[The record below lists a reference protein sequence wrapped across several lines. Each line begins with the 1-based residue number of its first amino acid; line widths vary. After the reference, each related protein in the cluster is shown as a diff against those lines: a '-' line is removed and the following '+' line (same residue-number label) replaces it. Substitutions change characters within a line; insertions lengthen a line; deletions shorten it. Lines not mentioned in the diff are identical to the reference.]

1 MNYYSN
7 VFQTQDFHQNFRH
20 QRLKYPDLNDYQM
33 YIPKNQRNHVV
44 PELPRFRIKE
54 MDSDRKSK
62 DVQEEAF
69 LRNIGKQSKSPL
81 SETSSISSIK
91 SDENAKTGIRIDTGY
106 VSAESSIE
114 ESEEEKEIAR
124 HILEPAVH
132 HTGCSINGPRK
143 CLAWACKACKKKTVA
158 IDRRKAATL
167 RERRRLR
174 KVNEAFEMLKKRTCN
189 NPGQRLPKVEILRGA
204 IEYIEYLEEILQGS
218 KSSVGSNNGIVPKTE
233 YMNCSSNQ
241 FVCERLQQFSEPLQR
256 FNPLNGCDLGT
267 GASSLDCLNLIVQS
281 ITNNKNKQEKNEPVT

>member
-7 VFQTQDFHQNFRH
+7 LFDPHDTRQNYCQ
-20 QRLKYPDLNDYQM
+20 QRNKYPDVKAYEK
-33 YIPKNQRNHVV
+33 I
-44 PELPRFRIKE
+44 LPRNQVFPDVARTRTKDVLGRMRKTLQE
-54 MDSDRKSK
+54 DLFYKNLEKQDKSPMSDRSSNCSRSGDDSK
-62 DVQEEAF
+62 AM
-69 LRNIGKQSKSPL
+69 
-81 SETSSISSIK
+81 
-91 SDENAKTGIRIDTGY
+91 RIDTGY

-114 ESEEEKEIAR
+114 SEEEKEATH
-124 HILEPAVH
+124 HILEPQGA

-189 NPGQRLPKVEILRGA
+189 NPGQRLPKVEILRSA

-218 KSSVGSNNGIVPKTE
+218 NKSSADTNTSIVPKTE
-233 YMNCSSNQ
+233 YMNSVSNQ
-241 FVCERLQQFSEPLQR
+241 FICERLQQFSEPLQR
-256 FNPLNGCDLGT
+256 FHSTNGCEIASST
-267 GASSLDCLNLIVQS
+267 SSLDCLNLIVQS
-281 ITNNKNKQEKNEPVT
+281 ISNKNKKDSTEHVT

>member
-7 VFQTQDFHQNFRH
+7 YLGYCQ
-20 QRLKYPDLNDYQM
+20 QRIKYPDYGEFGKAFNR
-33 YIPKNQRNHVV
+33 NQ
-44 PELPRFRIKE
+44 
-54 MDSDRKSK
+54 DSDKDDLRRTKGESAAENCRKSPGS
-62 DVQEEAF
+62 D
-69 LRNIGKQSKSPL
+69 R
-81 SETSSISSIK
+81 SSNCSRSGEDCRIM
-91 SDENAKTGIRIDTGY
+91 RIDTGY

-114 ESEEEKEIAR
+114 SEEEKESTR
-124 HILEPAVH
+124 HVLEPAGP

-204 IEYIEYLEEILQGS
+204 IEYIEYLEEILRGS
-218 KSSVGSNNGIVPKTE
+218 KASHQDGNAGVVPKNE
-233 YMNCSSNQ
+233 YMISPSNQ
-241 FVCERLQQFSEPLQR
+241 FICDRLQQFSEPLQR
-256 FNPLNGCDLGT
+256 FHSSNGCEIGSST
-267 GASSLDCLNLIVQS
+267 SSLDCLNLIVQS
-281 ITNNKNKQEKNEPVT
+281 ISSKNKQENNDHVT